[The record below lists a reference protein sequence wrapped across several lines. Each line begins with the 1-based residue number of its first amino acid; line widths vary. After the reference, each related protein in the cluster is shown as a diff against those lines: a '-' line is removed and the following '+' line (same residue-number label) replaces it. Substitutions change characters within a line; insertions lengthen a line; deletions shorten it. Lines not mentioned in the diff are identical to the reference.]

1 MPKVVLKDV
10 LPCLGHASQLM
21 LNCRYLLNKIM
32 LENAKQP
39 TAYIFSFYHPI
50 IQHFTEIQAYIK
62 PTWGLHCWRGW
73 ADTDAATTDT
83 DAATA
88 DTALY

>member
-50 IQHFTEIQAYIK
+50 IQRFTK
-62 PTWGLHCWRGW
+62 L
-73 ADTDAATTDT
+73 
-83 DAATA
+83 
-88 DTALY
+88 